1 MSKNKKGKD
10 PDKDEILFKVIT
22 LGDSGVGKTSIIKKF
37 VSGNFDIKTISTIGF
52 GSFNKE
58 LELKN
63 GTKIKL
69 NLIDTAG
76 QENYQALSA
85 TYIKNADGVLFV
97 FAHDNRASFENVKK
111 WLDNYKENNPN
122 LDFNKKIPAYLVGN
136 KSDLVH
142 EVDEE
147 EIETL
152 KNENN
157 FYGHIN
163 TSALKGDN
171 IQEAFESMGEMLIG
185 IYGKRKKGQNVK
197 LGSKHKKSGQGCQ
210 ICTPDT

>member
-37 VSGNFDIKTISTIGF
+37 VSDKFDIKTISTIGF

-58 LELKN
+58 LELKS
-63 GTKIKL
+63 GAKIKL

-97 FAHDNRASFENVKK
+97 FSHDNRTSFDNVKK
-111 WLDNYKENNPN
+111 WLENYKENNPN
-122 LDFNKKIPAYLVGN
+122 LDFSKKIPAFLVGN
-136 KSDLVH
+136 KSDLDH
-142 EVDEE
+142 EIDDE
-147 EIETL
+147 EIEAL
-152 KNENN
+152 KNENQ
-157 FYGHIN
+157 FYGSIN
-163 TSALKGDN
+163 TSAKNGDN
-171 IQEAFESMGEMLIG
+171 IQEAFENLGEMLIK

-197 LGSKHKKSGQGCQ
+197 LAAKHQKKNGGCH
-210 ICTPDT
+210 ICEPDT

>member
-1 MSKNKKGKD
+1 MSKSKKGKD
-10 PDKDEILFKVIT
+10 PDKEEILFKVIT

-37 VSGNFDIKTISTIGF
+37 VSDKFDIKTISTIGF

-58 LELKN
+58 LELKS

-97 FAHDNRASFENVKK
+97 FAHDNRASFDNVKK
-111 WLDNYKENNPN
+111 WLENYKENNPN
-122 LDFNKKIPAYLVGN
+122 LDFSKKIPAFLVGN
-136 KSDLVH
+136 KSDLDH
-142 EVDEE
+142 EIDDE
-147 EIETL
+147 EIEAL
-152 KNENN
+152 KNENQ
-157 FYGHIN
+157 FYGSIN
-163 TSALKGDN
+163 TSAKNGDN
-171 IQEAFESMGEMLIG
+171 IQEAFENLGEMLIK

-197 LGSKHKKSGQGCQ
+197 LAAKHQKKNGGCH
-210 ICTPDT
+210 ICEPDT